1 MRHLAVYP
9 LKSLRSPNSVRPG
22 PMIIIQTALLL
33 CFCAAMSV
41 TTASAQQSA
50 EQPLTNSSV
59 VKLVR
64 AGFKEKTVVAIIRS
78 RPARFD
84 LSPERL
90 IELKRSGVS
99 ERIILAM
106 IGQDDSEFMNDDFG
120 FDDSMSDGRSS
131 GSGKRAPREQGTGI
145 FGSSGGSRNQTS
157 GRGEEGANE
166 GNTVTTGSAT
176 VRILRPPT
184 EAGGMP
190 VLEKTP
196 TLTNESIIKMVEAG
210 FSEGTIIR
218 RIEQSPA
225 EFNLSAAQITELRK
239 HRVSP
244 PVIAAMQAAMND
256 LPAANNSPA
265 ANNPEK

>member
-1 MRHLAVYP
+1 MRNLNCYLAEP
-9 LKSLRSPNSVRPG
+9 PGGKRASPTRA
-22 PMIIIQTALLL
+22 TLLSATFL
-33 CFCAAMSV
+33 ACLTLFCSTSAA
-41 TTASAQQSA
+41 TAQQNGQ
-50 EQPLTNSSV
+50 QPLTNASV

-84 LSPERL
+84 LAPDRL

-106 IGQDDSEFMNDDFG
+106 IGQEDFEFGDDFG
-120 FDDSMSDGRSS
+120 FGDSRNDGGGSLAKKGPQRDDSTD
-131 GSGKRAPREQGTGI
+131 I
-145 FGSSGGSRNQTS
+145 FGSTGGSRGQTS
-157 GRGEEGANE
+157 GRGESGANE

-176 VRILRPPT
+176 VHILRPPS
-184 EAGGMP
+184 EAGGIP
-190 VLEKTP
+190 KLEKTP
-196 TLTNESIIKMVEAG
+196 TLTNESIIEMVEAG

-225 EFNLSAAQITELRK
+225 DFNLSATQINELHK
-239 HRVSP
+239 HRVSA
-244 PVIAAMQAAMND
+244 PVIAAMKAAMAD
-256 LPAANNSPA
+256 DPASVKTPA